1 MNWTKTAPIINYN
14 VNVHLKK
21 SILKSFCMPFSSWTF
36 SATNLDNLCMLNEEM
51 SILSYLLTLEWRIH
65 FCWNKNLQHFW
76 GLLAKL
82 FCSFDMCQYLLLYGV
97 VRTYIAK
104 LLYTSDKQF
113 MNATSCYMT
122 LLLLALWKSI
132 IFMM

>member
-1 MNWTKTAPIINYN
+1 MRG
-14 VNVHLKK
+14 VHIFEKP
-21 SILKSFCMPFSSWTF
+21 C
-36 SATNLDNLCMLNEEM
+36 
-51 SILSYLLTLEWRIH
+51 YRGIH
-65 FCWNKNLQHFW
+65 VMRGRAMR
-76 GLLAKL
+76 GLPVLAKL

-122 LLLLALWKSI
+122 LLLLAL
-132 IFMM
+132 